1 VLDIL
6 LNSSIECISSKTSSP
21 RLLASELKFFISS
34 LSRIDAI
41 NSIASAPID
50 FDSTIWYSLIIN
62 SFLSIGIS
70 ILFLT
75 LLISD
80 ILPSKYFSF
89 VNIETPTALALSYPF
104 ITSEILDI

>member
-50 FDSTIWYSLIIN
+50 FDSTI
-62 SFLSIGIS
+62 
-70 ILFLT
+70 
-75 LLISD
+75 
-80 ILPSKYFSF
+80 
-89 VNIETPTALALSYPF
+89 
-104 ITSEILDI
+104 